1 MSTRRRRASGDAE
14 ERAKSARS
22 KSRAASST
30 PNEPR
35 RGDVGRSREGGED
48 GRLSRRPLSVLY
60 ASLFVIWGAVLYHGE
75 VYSHVIAQRR
85 CLWPRGA
92 NGTRVMVT
100 ADPQLVDEYTYRE
113 LGRGSR
119 ALAFAEAVCDAY
131 VRRTMK
137 VGLRRFAPRNVVLLG
152 DLFGQ
157 GARRNEDEWR
167 ALRQR
172 VDAALWWP
180 RNGDGGPSYH
190 TVVGNHDVGY
200 SEVIR
205 HHPRILARFEE
216 WYGKSNFV
224 ERIGG
229 VDFIG
234 VNAMVLDGKGPATD
248 ETWAFVDGLSAQK
261 KEPYVKRVLV
271 THLPLPNPSQR
282 CGPFRNSQAI
292 QGRTLG
298 SDKEIIYQ
306 DYLSDESAQRL
317 LRAVEPALVLSGH
330 DHDQC
335 EVTHAYESALAGGTV
350 AVTEITVGTVSALN
364 GNDQPS
370 YLMLTVPEAGG
381 ESFDAGGSELIQ
393 HKLCFLPEI
402 REILRTYAHVGV
414 VSVLTILGPPLGE
427 LIAAAK
433 KFEGRPVIALCF
445 R

>member
-167 ALRQR
+167 ALRR
-172 VDAALWWP
+172 ASTP
-180 RNGDGGPSYH
+180 RSGGRE
-190 TVVGNHDVGY
+190 T
-200 SEVIR
+200 
-205 HHPRILARFEE
+205 
-216 WYGKSNFV
+216 
-224 ERIGG
+224 
-229 VDFIG
+229 
-234 VNAMVLDGKGPATD
+234 AMVGRRT
-248 ETWAFVDGLSAQK
+248 T
-261 KEPYVKRVLV
+261 
-271 THLPLPNPSQR
+271 PS
-282 CGPFRNSQAI
+282 SVI
-292 QGRTLG
+292 MTLG
-298 SDKEIIYQ
+298 IPK
-306 DYLSDESAQRL
+306 
-317 LRAVEPALVLSGH
+317 
-330 DHDQC
+330 
-335 EVTHAYESALAGGTV
+335 
-350 AVTEITVGTVSALN
+350 
-364 GNDQPS
+364 
-370 YLMLTVPEAGG
+370 
-381 ESFDAGGSELIQ
+381 SFDIIPESSHGSKNGTERVTLSS
-393 HKLCFLPEI
+393 
-402 REILRTYAHVGV
+402 A
-414 VSVLTILGPPLGE
+414 S
-427 LIAAAK
+427 AASTS
-433 KFEGRPVIALCF
+433 
-445 R
+445 